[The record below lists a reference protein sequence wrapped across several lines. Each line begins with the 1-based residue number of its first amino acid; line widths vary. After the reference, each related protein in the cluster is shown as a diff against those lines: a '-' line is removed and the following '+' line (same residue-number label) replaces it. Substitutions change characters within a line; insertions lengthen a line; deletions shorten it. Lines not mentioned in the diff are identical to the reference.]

1 LIKNLKTIEKLLAG
15 FVIVALFIGI
25 VGFIGMISM
34 GSMNTNI
41 NHIYNND
48 LKGVSDID
56 NINSNLLQT
65 KSDILMLID
74 ENSRSNLKQNEND
87 ISSLQSL
94 NDVLISDYKKII
106 TTSFDTEQLTQFTKF
121 EQLIGEYRAAKDE
134 LIQQVDAGHYENV
147 TVLYT
152 SLSNITINMFSILHN
167 EVKLTTDMATGE
179 YKNSQ
184 TAYSRAF
191 TQIIIITVIGLL
203 VAIALGL
210 FISITI
216 SSKIKKVLIV
226 AEALGENDLSKTI
239 DMNCNDE
246 IGILAKALNKALKN
260 LKTLIGEIS
269 ESATKIN
276 TTSEELHASTELIS
290 SKMYIVSESVKQVS
304 LGAEQLSASTEEVN
318 STTEEIAN
326 NVADVTSKANK
337 GNTIA
342 SDIKVKS
349 NKVKESAENSANST
363 DMLYSD
369 KQNNILK
376 AIEEGKIVSE
386 VKTMADE
393 IGSIATQTNLL
404 ALNAAIE
411 AARAGEQGKGFAVV
425 ADEVRQLAEKSSTAV
440 QSIQSITDK
449 VEKAF
454 ENISSNAQNVL
465 DFMDNKVKSDY
476 NLFVDIGKQYGE
488 DAVEFN
494 NISSNIGLS
503 MNSLNETVFQ
513 IKKAI
518 ENVSATAEK
527 SAASSEKILASVN
540 ESAVEIQEITKTSK
554 EQAILAE
561 KLNGMVQKFKI

>member
-1 LIKNLKTIEKLLAG
+1 MIKNLKIIEKLLAG
-15 FVIVALFIGI
+15 FIIVALFIGI

-34 GSMNTNI
+34 GNMNTNI

-65 KSDILMLID
+65 KLDILTILD
-74 ENSRSNLKQNEND
+74 ASSRSNLKQNEND
-87 ISSLQSL
+87 IASIQSI
-94 NDVLISDYKKII
+94 NDALISDYKKII
-106 TTSFDTEQLTQFTKF
+106 TTSFNTEQLTQFTKF
-121 EQLIGEYRAAKDE
+121 EQLLGEYRAAKDG
-134 LIQQVDAGHYENV
+134 LIQQIDAGHYENV
-147 TVLYT
+147 SIFYT
-152 SLSNITINMFSILHN
+152 SLSNITVNMFTILHN

-184 TAYSRAF
+184 IAYSRAF
-191 TQIIIITVIGLL
+191 SQIILITVLGLL

-210 FISITI
+210 FIAITI
-216 SSKIKKVLIV
+216 SSKIKKVLKV

-246 IGILAKALNKALKN
+246 IGILAKALNKALTN
-260 LKTLIGEIS
+260 LKILIGEIS

-276 TTSEELHASTELIS
+276 TTSEELYASTELIS
-290 SKMYIVSESVKQVS
+290 SKMYTVSESVKQVS

-342 SDIKVKS
+342 SDIEVKS
-349 NKVKESAENSANST
+349 NKVKESAENSSNST
-363 DMLYSD
+363 EVLYSE
-369 KQNNILK
+369 KQKNILK

-386 VKTMADE
+386 VKIMADE
-393 IGSIATQTNLL
+393 IGNIATQTNLL

-425 ADEVRQLAEKSSTAV
+425 ADEVRELAEKSANAV
-440 QSIQSITDK
+440 QSIQLITDK

-465 DFMDNKVKSDY
+465 AFMDNKVKSDY

-494 NISSNIGLS
+494 NISSNIGVS
-503 MNSLNETVFQ
+503 MNSLNETVLQ

-561 KLNGMVQKFKI
+561 KLKGMVQKFKI

>member
-1 LIKNLKTIEKLLAG
+1 MIKNLKTIEKLLAG

-87 ISSLQSL
+87 IANLQSM

-147 TVLYT
+147 SILYT

-184 TAYSRAF
+184 AAYSRAF